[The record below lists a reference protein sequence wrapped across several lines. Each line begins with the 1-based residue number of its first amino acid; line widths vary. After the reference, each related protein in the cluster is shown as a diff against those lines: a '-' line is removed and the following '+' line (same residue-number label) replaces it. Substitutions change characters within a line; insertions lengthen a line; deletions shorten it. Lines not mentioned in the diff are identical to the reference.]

1 MATFPVLASTYFLT
15 VVVLGDVL
23 CAGSKLQSNVKN
35 LFSQFAVHTENFK
48 GLLGLKRNAK
58 EKENV
63 SLSGPCVLVY
73 MYTKEYTKYLEIS
86 FNGVYFF
93 QFVKIC
99 NGTT

>member
-1 MATFPVLASTYFLT
+1 MATFPILASMYFLI
-15 VVVLGDVL
+15 VMVLGDVL

-35 LFSQFAVHTENFK
+35 LFSQFAVQTENLK
-48 GLLGLKRNAK
+48 GLLVLKTNAK

-63 SLSGPCVLVY
+63 SLSGPWVPVY

-93 QFVKIC
+93 KFVKVC
-99 NGTT
+99 NRTT